1 MKQVILDVLEDV
13 ASGQVNLQSEAA
25 REMIVNLIM
34 ASIKENGWYLDLG
47 SDKSNELDTA
57 GHPVKKIDKWLTRDI
72 DEAVMIDEYDDSTND
87 DSTNDDSANDDIDY
101 KDIVDD
107 LNESD
112 MEKKMMWEDSIKE
125 EQEARD
131 TWVCGICNESTYAVE
146 YDYVGSGTNHLECEL
161 KIEMKNSNDGHREPP
176 YNSFIRNKEELEKLN
191 DL

>member
-13 ASGQVNLQSEAA
+13 SHGQVNLKSEAA

-34 ASIKENGWYLDLG
+34 AGIKTKGWYLDLG
-47 SDKSNELDTA
+47 THKSNELDTA

-72 DEAVMIDEYDDSTND
+72 DEAVMIDEYDD
-87 DSTNDDSANDDIDY
+87 
-101 KDIVDD
+101 IVED

-131 TWVCGICNESTYAVE
+131 TWVCGICNKSTYDVE
-146 YDYVGSGTNHLECEL
+146 YDYIGSGTNHLECEL
-161 KIEMKNSNDGHREPP
+161 KET
-176 YNSFIRNKEELEKLN
+176 L
-191 DL
+191 